1 MIIISDSNQ
10 LIDNYPW
17 RDQYNT
23 IYKKECESKFRYKIY
38 KKKITQQIIAL
49 YYISFSE
56 KDKTPKINFMFIT
69 LPTEYL
75 GLKNYKS
82 TIIELSDCE
91 FSILSKEI
99 NNGFNNQLI
108 PNLFKSL
115 NYNLEIKLSNLVMFN
130 IDTKEFIKFNNK

>member
-10 LIDNYPW
+10 LIDNYSW

-23 IYKKECESKFRYKIY
+23 IYKKESESKFRYKIY
-38 KKKITQQIIAL
+38 KKKITQQTVAL
-49 YYISFSE
+49 CYISFSE
-56 KDKTPKINFMFIT
+56 RDKIPKLNLMFIT

-82 TIIELSDCE
+82 TIIELSDCK
-91 FSILSKEI
+91 FSKLSKEM

-115 NYNLEIKLSNLVMFN
+115 NKELKIKLSNLVILN
-130 IDTKEFIKFNNK
+130 IDTEEFIKFKK